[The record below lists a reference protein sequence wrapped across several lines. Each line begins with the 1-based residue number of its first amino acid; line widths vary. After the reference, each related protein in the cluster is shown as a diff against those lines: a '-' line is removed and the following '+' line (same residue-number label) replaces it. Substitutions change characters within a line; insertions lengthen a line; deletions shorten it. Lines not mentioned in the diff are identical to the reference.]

1 MSYPRDKFKL
11 AIEPDA
17 FQGMERIYLNI
28 AIWPGTKDPSAD
40 VIRVS
45 VDGLKNGEWGEV
57 EKISIYRDDQGYR
70 ELPKRPFSSPQKQ
83 NKIENSEYSEDKE
96 SEIKKELDN
105 KPPDNLF
112 DD

>member
-11 AIEPDA
+11 VIEPEA

-70 ELPKRPFSSPQKQ
+70 ELPKRPFPPSQKQ
-83 NKIENSEYSEDKE
+83 NKIESSVDKE
-96 SEIKKELDN
+96 NEIKKELDD